1 MEKVVYLINLFDIY
15 SDLFTD
21 KQRLYFI
28 DYYFNNFTLQEI
40 SENYD
45 VSKNAVHKS
54 LKETE
59 EKLLYYEEK
68 LGIYDKN
75 KKILSLVEDNLEL
88 KEKIEEIL

>member
-1 MEKVVYLINLFDIY
+1 MEKVVYLIDLYDIY
-15 SDLFTD
+15 GELFTE
-21 KQRLYFI
+21 KQKLYFM

-45 VSKNAVHKS
+45 VTRNAVHKS
-54 LKETE
+54 IKETE

-75 KKILSLVEDNLEL
+75 RKILTLVENNQEL